1 MLKAVFLDDEPL
13 ALRQLEIYASK
24 IPSVEVVAAC
34 TSASAA
40 RAYLKQADVLF
51 VDINM
56 PDISGL
62 DFVRSLDKPP
72 LVVFT
77 TAYAEFALEG
87 FRVNAVDYLLKP
99 FSLEEFRRSVEKL
112 SHIVEMQNAALAK
125 QPFYLKSGTKTI
137 ALELDNILY
146 VESLSEYVK
155 IHLSGGVEPVILL
168 YSLKKLAGELPAAR
182 FMRIHRSYIAA
193 LKHISEATASTVC
206 IDGQVTLPVS
216 ELYRP
221 AFRQWLSARQ
231 PSF

>member
-1 MLKAVFLDDEPL
+1 MLNAVFIDDEPL
-13 ALRQLEIYASK
+13 ALRQLEMYASK
-24 IPSVEVVAAC
+24 VPGIDVLAAC
-34 TSASAA
+34 TSASSA
-40 RAYLKQADVLF
+40 RNYLKEADALF

-62 DFVRSLDKPP
+62 DFVRSLDNPP

-112 SHIVEMQNAALAK
+112 TRVAEMRSATLAK

-137 ALELDNILY
+137 ALELDNVLY

-155 IHLSGGVEPVILL
+155 IHLSRGAEPVILL
-168 YSLKKLAGELPAAR
+168 YSLKKLADELPSDL

-193 LKHISEATASTVC
+193 LKHISEATALTVC

-221 AFRQWLSARQ
+221 AFRQWLNARQ
-231 PSF
+231 PSY